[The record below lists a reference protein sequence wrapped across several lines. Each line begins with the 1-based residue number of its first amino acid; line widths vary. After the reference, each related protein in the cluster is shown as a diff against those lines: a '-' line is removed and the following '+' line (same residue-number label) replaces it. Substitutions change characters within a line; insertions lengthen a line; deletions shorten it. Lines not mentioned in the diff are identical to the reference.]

1 MFFCVKMT
9 NVFYYSARGRGTWI
23 LGLIRDAKTIAKR
36 DPAAR
41 NAAEVFFLYPGFHAL
56 IYYRISSFF
65 YRCHMKFIA
74 RWVSQI
80 GSRRTGVEIHPGAKI
95 GSGLVI
101 DHGHGIVIGETAVI
115 GDNCTIYHQ
124 VTLGGNGREKN
135 AKRHPTVGNNVLIGA
150 GAKIL
155 GPVTI
160 GDHSQIGAG
169 SVVLID
175 VPECST
181 VAGVKARVIKRQGE
195 KIPPENEPSVAL
207 EHNKVQDPVAQ
218 EMAQLK
224 QQIEEM
230 QKKLDRIDKQER

>member
-1 MFFCVKMT
+1 M
-9 NVFYYSARGRGTWI
+9 
-23 LGLIRDAKTIAKR
+23 GLIKDAKLIAKR

-56 IYYRISSFF
+56 IYFRVSSFF
-65 YRCHMKFIA
+65 YRHHMKFIA

-95 GSGLVI
+95 GNGLFI

-175 VPECST
+175 VPEYST
-181 VAGVKARVIKRQGE
+181 VAGVKARIIKVQGE
-195 KIPPENEPSVAL
+195 RIKPENEPSVAL
-207 EHNKVQDPVAQ
+207 EHNKILDPVAQ
-218 EMAQLK
+218 EMAQLR
-224 QQIEEM
+224 QQIDEM
-230 QKKLDRIDKQER
+230 QKKLDKIEKQER